1 MCPRCRGPGALEP
14 VEWPGSG
21 GTDVGSATRSVVHV
35 ADGARDALGV
45 AVLSAVASTAGS
57 LATLDGAA
65 DAFNRGFTCAAV
77 IAAVV
82 AAYALWRM
90 PAQRVTGAVGHMHH

>member
-1 MCPRCRGPGALEP
+1 
-14 VEWPGSG
+14 
-21 GTDVGSATRSVVHV
+21 
-35 ADGARDALGV
+35 
-45 AVLSAVASTAGS
+45 VASTAGS

-65 DAFNRGFTCAAV
+65 DAFSRGFTCAAV

-82 AAYALWRM
+82 AVYALWRM